1 MNNIFIAE
9 VFSDNIDDYD
19 EFLLKYFN
27 YNKSQIR
34 EIKLCELLNEPV
46 NNLKFTC
53 SSSLTSYVSADGD
66 RFDINLSKVF
76 GLIETIIFE
85 IESGKIKSIKLDI
98 KIISTEYGNI
108 VKELIKNRIDIKLKP
123 IIGTNNKIIKFYI
136 NI

>member
-19 EFLLKYFN
+19 EFILKYFN
-27 YNKSQIR
+27 CNKSQIR
-34 EIKLCELLNEPV
+34 ENKLCELLNEPV

-53 SSSLTSYVSADGD
+53 NFLPTYISVDGD
-66 RFDINLSKVF
+66 RFDINLSRVF
-76 GLIETIIFE
+76 GRIESIIFE
-85 IESGKIKSIKLDI
+85 IESYKIKSIKLDI

-108 VKELIKNRIDIKLKP
+108 IMELIKNGIEVKLKP
-123 IIGTNNKIIKFYI
+123 MIGPNDKIIKFYA